1 MAQSMASFRMDTDLK
16 KMLRKYALKWAYLLR
31 RHLPFLQKKLSR
43 DRRMPFE
50 IVADVPK
57 EVAFQA
63 FMEGINGF
71 TGDCFSDGR
80 ELNVLSEEREAL

>member
-1 MAQSMASFRMDTDLK
+1 MAQSMVSFRMDTELK
-16 KMLRKYALKWAYLLR
+16 RNVEEICSEMGLSITAAFTLFA
-31 RHLPFLQKKLSR
+31 KKLSR
-43 DRRMPFE
+43 DRRIPFE

-80 ELNVLSEEREAL
+80 ELNVLPEEREEL